1 MVKRSAGAQKEM
13 AMSPQMKWGI
23 AGVIIALILFGFI
36 PWYIPAILLVIAI
49 AVAGTGWRALSPS
62 QRRRIREIRRRREL
76 GR

>member
-1 MVKRSAGAQKEM
+1 M
-13 AMSPQMKWGI
+13 AMTPQVKWGI

-36 PWYIPAILLVIAI
+36 PWYIPVILLVIAL

-62 QRRRIREIRRRREL
+62 QRRRVREVRRRREL

>member
-1 MVKRSAGAQKEM
+1 MT
-13 AMSPQMKWGI
+13 PQVKWGI

-36 PWYIPAILLVIAI
+36 PWYIPVILLVIAL
-49 AVAGTGWRALSPS
+49 AVTGAGWRALSPS

>member
-1 MVKRSAGAQKEM
+1 M
-13 AMSPQMKWGI
+13 AMSPRMKWGI

-36 PWYIPAILLVIAI
+36 PWYIPVILLVIAI

-62 QRRRIREIRRRREL
+62 QRRRVREMRRRREL

>member
-1 MVKRSAGAQKEM
+1 
-13 AMSPQMKWGI
+13 MKWGI
-23 AGVIIALILFGFI
+23 AGVIIALVLFGFI

>member
-1 MVKRSAGAQKEM
+1 MNPRT
-13 AMSPQMKWGI
+13 KWGI
-23 AGVIIALILFGFI
+23 AAVGIVLALILFNFI
-36 PWYIPAILLVIAI
+36 PWYVPVLLIIAAV

>member
-1 MVKRSAGAQKEM
+1 MT
-13 AMSPQMKWGI
+13 PQVKWGI

-36 PWYIPAILLVIAI
+36 PWYIPVILLVIAL

-62 QRRRIREIRRRREL
+62 QRRRIREMRRRKEL

>member
-1 MVKRSAGAQKEM
+1 MT
-13 AMSPQMKWGI
+13 PQVKWGI

-36 PWYIPAILLVIAI
+36 PWYVPAILLVIAL
-49 AVAGTGWRALSPS
+49 AVTGAGWRALSPS

>member
-1 MVKRSAGAQKEM
+1 M
-13 AMSPQMKWGI
+13 AMTPQVKWGI

-36 PWYIPAILLVIAI
+36 PWYIPVILLVIAL

-62 QRRRIREIRRRREL
+62 QRRRIREMRRRKEL

>member
-1 MVKRSAGAQKEM
+1 MT
-13 AMSPQMKWGI
+13 PQMKWGI

-36 PWYIPAILLVIAI
+36 PWYIPVILLVIAL
-49 AVAGTGWRALSPS
+49 AVTGAGWRALSSS

>member
-1 MVKRSAGAQKEM
+1 MT
-13 AMSPQMKWGI
+13 PQMKWGI

-36 PWYIPAILLVIAI
+36 PWYVPVILLVISL

-62 QRRRIREIRRRREL
+62 QRRRIREMRRRKEL

>member
-1 MVKRSAGAQKEM
+1 
-13 AMSPQMKWGI
+13 MSMTPQMKWGI

-36 PWYIPAILLVIAI
+36 PWYIPVILLVIAL
-49 AVAGTGWRALSPS
+49 AVTGAGWRALSSS

>member
-1 MVKRSAGAQKEM
+1 M

-23 AGVIIALILFGFI
+23 AGVIIALVLFGFI
-36 PWYIPAILLVIAI
+36 PWYIPAVLLVIAI